1 MAHTPGQGFGLILM
15 DGDRIRRTLDRMACQ
30 IMEDTPDTGELTLL
44 GIDER
49 GYHLA
54 RQLAKSLEVQSGNP
68 IRVFRIVV
76 RNNSSREDELGQ
88 IGDRSGKL
96 ILVDDVLFSG
106 STLMKAIRG
115 ILEKMTPQS
124 LQICVLV
131 DRGHH
136 NFPLTARYTGL
147 NSPTKLAEHVAVS
160 FGTNGHADTV
170 ILTKS

>member
-1 MAHTPGQGFGLILM
+1 MARSAGQSSGLILM
-15 DGDRIRRTLDRMACQ
+15 DDARISRTLDRMACQ

-49 GYHLA
+49 GYQLA
-54 RQLAKSLEVQSGNP
+54 RQLAKSLEAQSGNK
-68 IRVFRIVV
+68 IHVYRIVV
-76 RNNSSREDELGQ
+76 RDKMSEKDELRQ
-88 IGDRSGKL
+88 LRDMPGKL
-96 ILVDDVLFSG
+96 IIVDDVLFSG
-106 STLMKAIRG
+106 STLMKAMSR
-115 ILEKMTPQS
+115 ILENMTPEN

-147 NSPTKLAEHVAVS
+147 DSPTKLGEHVAVS
-160 FGTNGHADTV
+160 FGKNGLAETV